1 MAKKADLSGT
11 TAYAKS
17 AILYGCEKMFL
28 TAATSFSAC
37 GSSGAAWDRLCTILA
52 KVCRAR
58 AYMYLYEYQSTQLE
72 NSPTACGMMV
82 GLSMTAESI
91 FDEVLTTYRKALSAA
106 MSENLT
112 KLKSEAHEAYA
123 KAMKENRIYVEA
135 GRGAEE

>member
-1 MAKKADLSGT
+1 
-11 TAYAKS
+11 
-17 AILYGCEKMFL
+17 MFL